1 MIKTPR
7 RHYFILDDD
16 YLFLK
21 IMNESR
27 SDLVEI
33 FIEPTFILI
42 FLELQDF
49 LGSIINFM

>member
-1 MIKTPR
+1 MEGICNHALYPTTTGKVEGNNNMIKTPR

-27 SDLVEI
+27 RRS
-33 FIEPTFILI
+33 
-42 FLELQDF
+42 
-49 LGSIINFM
+49 G